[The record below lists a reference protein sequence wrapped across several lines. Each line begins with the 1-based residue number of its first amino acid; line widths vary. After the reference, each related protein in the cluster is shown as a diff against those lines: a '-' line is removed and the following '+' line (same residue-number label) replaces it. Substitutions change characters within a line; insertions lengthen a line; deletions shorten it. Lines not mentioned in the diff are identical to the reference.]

1 MSSRIRNILL
11 RNGWNVGVG
20 SKILETARIAT
31 SGASYALIKRDFNIP
46 SLRPSEQ
53 PSAHSNMDPDGCW
66 GKNRVSERALFCET
80 RDRSK
85 TASSDTST
93 LFRSLHPNMNIH
105 TLCPAAEFIRGN
117 ILGLW

>member
-1 MSSRIRNILL
+1 M
-11 RNGWNVGVG
+11 G

-93 LFRSLHPNMNIH
+93 LFRSLLPNMNFVPGGRVYSREYIGS
-105 TLCPAAEFIRGN
+105 LVAPALSYIIIPTRT
-117 ILGLW
+117 